1 MIDFV
6 IISADLES
14 YVADTL
20 VKTGAGLEDKVK
32 GGCCTNLSG
41 RSPSVEDL

>member
-6 IISADLES
+6 TVSADLKS
-14 YVADTL
+14 YVVDTL

-41 RSPSVEDL
+41 RSPSV